1 MIRARPGGLLRRLLL
16 FILLFS
22 LCFTVL
28 ASTVQLYF
36 EYRREMRDID
46 SRMELIRA
54 GYLASLER
62 SLWDLNQEQLN
73 VQLRGLVDF
82 SDVARVHLTSPD
94 FDLLQ
99 GNPEPIGPLRIERF
113 ELDYQPP
120 TGPSRHLGQLEVSTD
135 LGAVHQRLYATGLTS
150 LLWMSVFL
158 CGLAVALSGLFY
170 RLVTRHLQ
178 VMAEFARRIA
188 AGDWHEPLH
197 LDKRRH
203 THEDEIDTVAHAL
216 DDMRRAILS
225 DIDRRETDRLALQD
239 NRDELLR
246 LVERRTASLM
256 RAKDEAEA
264 ANLAKSRFLATMS
277 HELRTPL
284 NGILGMAELLRGAR
298 LDELDGKR
306 LDALYKAGEGLL
318 SILNEV
324 LYFARLEEGVSHP
337 EPVDFSIRQLLDE
350 VLTLLEPRALSNDTT
365 LHCRIDP
372 QVADRHHGAEQF
384 LRQVLSNLL
393 ANAIK
398 FTEGGKVEVEVAL
411 LAQVP
416 GQSGQRLRISVADN
430 GIGIAPAMQEKI
442 FERFTQA
449 SEEVAQRFGG
459 TGLGLAISKHLVEQL
474 GGRIGVESEVG
485 LGSCFW
491 FELTLQASTG
501 ITVVVQ
507 NSETVRALNILV
519 VEDVALNREVV
530 SGLLQRDGHQVWL
543 AEEGEQALV
552 QCAGQAFD
560 LILLDVHLPG
570 ISGVELCKL
579 IRHNQGP
586 NRHTRVFALT
596 ASVQPALMRGYLE
609 AGMDGILAKPLKLE
623 NLRQALAGQLP
634 VSAPQPVDEA
644 MDWPLLDTHRTLLGE
659 QKLQG
664 LLAVLRDSISQHREA
679 LTEAIEAD
687 DCTEV
692 AHLAHRLAGSSDS
705 LGFRALANV
714 LRALEEAAMV
724 NDESALRA
732 LAPKVQEQ
740 LRVSQQTLA
749 ELLHR

>member
-36 EYRREMRDID
+36 EYRREMREID

-94 FDLLQ
+94 FDVLQ
-99 GNPEPIGPLRIERF
+99 GNPDPVGPLRIERF

-120 TGPSRHLGQLEVSTD
+120 SGPVRHLGQLEVSTD

-158 CGLAVALSGLFY
+158 CGLAVTLSGLFY

-197 LDKRRH
+197 LDKSRSGN
-203 THEDEIDTVAHAL
+203 EDEIDTVAHAL
-216 DDMRRAILS
+216 DDMRRAILH

-246 LVERRTASLM
+246 MVERRTASLM

-284 NGILGMAELLRGAR
+284 NGILGMAELLRDAR
-298 LDELDGKR
+298 LDERDGKR
-306 LDALYKAGEGLL
+306 LEALYKAGEGLL

-324 LYFARLEEGVSHP
+324 LYFARLEEGVSLP
-337 EPVDFSIRQLLDE
+337 EPVDFSVRQLLDE
-350 VLTLLEPRALSNDTT
+350 VLTLLEPRALGNDTL

-372 QVADRHHGAEQF
+372 QVADLHHGAEQF

-398 FTEGGKVEVEVAL
+398 FTEGGQVSVEVVV
-411 LAQVP
+411 LAQAP
-416 GQSGQRLRISVADN
+416 GQIGQRLHWSVKDN
-430 GIGIAPAMQEKI
+430 GIGIAPQMQQKI

-474 GGRIGVESEVG
+474 GGQIGVESEVG
-485 LGSCFW
+485 RGSCFW
-491 FELTLQASTG
+491 FDLTLQPATG
-501 ITVVVQ
+501 VAGVALS
-507 NSETVRALNILV
+507 SEPGRALSILV
-519 VEDVALNREVV
+519 VEDVALNRDVV
-530 SGLLQRDGHQVWL
+530 SGLLQRDGHRVWL
-543 AEEGEQALV
+543 AEDGEQALTQCSV
-552 QCAGQAFD
+552 QTFD

-570 ISGVELCKL
+570 ISGVDVCTR
-579 IRHNQGP
+579 IRSIAGP
-586 NRHTRVFALT
+586 NRHSRIFALT
-596 ASVQPALMRGYLE
+596 ASVQPALVRGYLD
-609 AGMDGILAKPLKLE
+609 AGMDGILAKPLKLDT
-623 NLRQALAGQLP
+623 LRQALAGQSAMP
-634 VSAPQPVDEA
+634 AAPQADEA
-644 MDWPLLDTHRTLLGE
+644 MDWPLLHTHRTLLGE

-664 LLAVLRDSISQHREA
+664 LLAVLRDSILQHREA
-679 LTEAIEAD
+679 ITEAIEAG

-724 NDESALRA
+724 NDESALGG
-732 LAPKVQEQ
+732 LAPLFHEQ
-740 LRVSQQTLA
+740 LLRSQQTLA
-749 ELLHR
+749 DLLHT